1 MTPAG
6 NFSEEERITTILGNC
21 ANATNISHHQTNLRE
36 YTAYKISVAGVSRKG
51 FGESTDKIIVFTDED
66 SKYNMEKRICI
77 YFCIICEEIK
87 ELRHAG
93 CSTSLAL
100 EKIDM

>member
-1 MTPAG
+1 MTPAH
-6 NFSEEERITTILGNC
+6 NSSEEEQITTILGNC

-66 SKYNMEKRICI
+66 SKYNMEKRVYI
-77 YFCIICEEIK
+77 YFCIICEEMK

-100 EKIDM
+100 